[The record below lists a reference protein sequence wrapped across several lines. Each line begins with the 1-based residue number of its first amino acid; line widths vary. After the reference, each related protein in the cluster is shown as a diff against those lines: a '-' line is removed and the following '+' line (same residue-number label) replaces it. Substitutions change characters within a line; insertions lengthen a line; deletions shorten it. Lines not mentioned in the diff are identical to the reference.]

1 MKHGKFTLRGH
12 AKSTYANIWRFF
24 SPLPLLRFRTFQE
37 EPLPLRLFYVH
48 AYTRSNKDTY
58 TLRKLVKPNHTEVNV
73 S

>member
-1 MKHGKFTLRGH
+1 MKHAKFTLRGH

-24 SPLPLLRFRTFQE
+24 SPLPLLRFRMFQE

-48 AYTRSNKDTY
+48 TYTR